1 MNQKLEVSLENFAV
15 FGKDLILLNVS
26 MDSKQNILKNSLW
39 KLQKSDLLK
48 KQNEIYNYFQ

>member
-26 MDSKQNILKNSLW
+26 MDSKQNILKNSSW

>member
-39 KLQKSDLLK
+39 KLQKSGLLK